1 MEFGLK
7 KNKEIEKVA
16 AIGIKV
22 KRWIAYHGCSI
33 NINNDLTKYEK
44 IVPCGIK
51 NKGVTNLMNIKK
63 QNYENFEKKLIKNF
77 LKNLKS

>member
-1 MEFGLK
+1 MEGMYVSK
-7 KNKEIEKVA
+7 IEKVA
-16 AIGIKV
+16 AIGIKI
-22 KRWIAYHGCSI
+22 KKWIAYHGCAI

-51 NKGVTNLMNIKK
+51 NKGVTNLINIKK
-63 QNYENFEKKLIKNF
+63 QNYKNLRKILIKNF